1 MRIDLHTHS
10 SVSDGTESPA
20 RLLATARDAGLE
32 VVALTDHDTTDGWA
46 AAELARPGGMTVV
59 PGMELSCRWF
69 PDGDRPISV
78 HLLAYLFDPE
88 HPGLMSERTRLRE
101 ERLDRGERIAAALA
115 AAGYP
120 VSWEEILQ
128 ASEGGVVGRP
138 HIARALV
145 DAGVVESVDHAFAT
159 LLHPRS
165 PHYVAKVDTDVRE
178 GIALVRA
185 AGGVPVFAHGL
196 ATKRGRVVGDDA
208 IAAMAE
214 AGLLGLEI
222 DHPDHS
228 LEERAHLRGLA
239 DELGLIRTGSS
250 DYHGTNK
257 TTPIGACTTEPDQ
270 FEALLAAGTG
280 SAPYRDDT
288 RGSGPGIVGAHR

>member
-20 RLLATARDAGLE
+20 ELLATARAAGLD
-32 VVALTDHDTTDGWA
+32 VVALTDHDTTAGWSV
-46 AAELARPGGMTVV
+46 AEAARPPGLTVI

-69 PDGDRPISV
+69 PDDQPPISV
-78 HLLAYLFDPE
+78 HLLGYLFDPT
-88 HPGLMSERTRLRE
+88 HPGFAAERARLRD
-101 ERLDRGERIAAALA
+101 ERLERGERIVAALA

-120 VSWEEILQ
+120 VVWQRIVERSD
-128 ASEGGVVGRP
+128 GGVVGRP

-145 DAGVVESVDHAFAT
+145 EAGAAESVDHAFAT
-159 LLHPRS
+159 LLHHRS
-165 PHYVAKVDTDVRE
+165 PYYVTKADTDVRE

-196 ATKRGRVVGDDA
+196 ATKRGRTVGDDA

-214 AGLLGLEI
+214 AGLVGLEV

-228 LEERAHLRGLA
+228 PEERAHLRGVA
-239 DELGLIRTGSS
+239 AELGLIVTGAS
-250 DYHGTNK
+250 DYHGSNK
-257 TTPIGACTTEPDQ
+257 GTPIGACETDPDQ

-280 SAPYRDDT
+280 SAPFRD
-288 RGSGPGIVGAHR
+288 

>member
-1 MRIDLHTHS
+1 MLIDLHTHS

-20 RLLATARDAGLE
+20 ELLATARAAGLD
-32 VVALTDHDTTDGWA
+32 VIALTDHDTTAGWSM
-46 AAELARPGGMTVV
+46 AEAARPSGLTVV

-69 PDGDRPISV
+69 LDDQPPISV
-78 HLLAYLFDPE
+78 HLLAYLFDPD
-88 HPGLMSERTRLRE
+88 HPGFAAERARLRD
-101 ERLDRGERIAAALA
+101 ERLERAERIVTSLA

-120 VSWEEILQ
+120 VVWRRIVERSD
-128 ASEGGVVGRP
+128 GGVVGRP
-138 HIARALV
+138 HIAGALV
-145 DAGVVESVDHAFAT
+145 DVGAADSVDHAFAT
-159 LLHPRS
+159 LLHHRS
-165 PHYVAKVDTDVRE
+165 PYYVAKADTDVRE

-214 AGLLGLEI
+214 AGLLGLEV

-228 LEERAHLRGLA
+228 VAERDHLRGVAA
-239 DELGLIRTGSS
+239 DLGLITTGSS

-257 TTPIGACTTEPDQ
+257 ATPIAACTTEPDQ
-270 FEALLAAGTG
+270 FEAILAAGTG
-280 SAPYRDDT
+280 SAPFGD
-288 RGSGPGIVGAHR
+288 

>member
-10 SVSDGTESPA
+10 TVSDGTETPA
-20 RLLATARDAGLE
+20 ALLATAREAGLD
-32 VVALTDHDTTDGWA
+32 VVAITDHDTTDGWA
-46 AAELARPGGMTVV
+46 AAAAARPPGMVVV

-69 PDGDRPISV
+69 PENDRPISV

-88 HPGLMSERTRLRE
+88 HPGLMSERTRLRQ
-101 ERLDRGERIAAALA
+101 ERLGRGEQIATALA

-120 VSWEEILQ
+120 VSWDRIVE

-145 DAGVVESVDHAFAT
+145 QAGVVGSVDEAFAD

-165 PHYVAKVDTDVRE
+165 PHYVAKRDTEVRE

-208 IAAMAE
+208 IRAMVD
-214 AGLLGLEI
+214 AGLLGLEV
-222 DHPDHS
+222 DHPDHTE
-228 LEERAHLRGLA
+228 EERA
-239 DELGLIRTGSS
+239 
-250 DYHGTNK
+250 
-257 TTPIGACTTEPDQ
+257 
-270 FEALLAAGTG
+270 
-280 SAPYRDDT
+280 
-288 RGSGPGIVGAHR
+288 